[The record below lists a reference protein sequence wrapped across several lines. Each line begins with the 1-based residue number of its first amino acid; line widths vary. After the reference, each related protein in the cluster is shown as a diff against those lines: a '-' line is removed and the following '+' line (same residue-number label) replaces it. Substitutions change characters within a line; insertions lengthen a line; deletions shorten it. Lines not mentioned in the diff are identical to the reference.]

1 MKLYEQKWRQF
12 LLQEEA
18 PPGTSV
24 DTEDKV
30 IKIPKFRISEK
41 FGQPGSADREIIES
55 FTSKIKGNDIRVKIL
70 SLNKFATNCNNQCID
85 NLSVEQ
91 ILGNLVFL
99 DCLASV
105 IEDFN
110 PKTGGFLFESLIAAL
125 IGGKAEQLT
134 TSGGPNE
141 NPVDITVGDKQWSLK
156 FFFEDGSTSIGQS
169 YDNLVNKLGEGG
181 NKKINYLI
189 GLKNRESKGGEVLA
203 IDFYKFEINS
213 NNLKGLK
220 PKEGKTKINI
230 PINAIK
236 DPERKKDYE
245 KYKSLNPIKYATLNF
260 GSKKQLKTI
269 AENYTVKLGNTMHEI
284 YQQLELLNNNINK
297 YYLGGNKASAMAAAN
312 NATSLKANMDKLS
325 KETN

>member
-55 FTSKIKGNDIRVKIL
+55 FTSKIEGGDLKAKIK
-70 SLNKFATNCNNQCID
+70 SLNTFASNCDSNCIKD
-85 NLSVEQ
+85 LKVNQ
-91 ILGNLVFL
+91 ILANLVFL

-110 PKTGGFLFESLIAAL
+110 PSTGGFLFESLIAAL
-125 IGGKAEQLT
+125 IGGEAKQIKAA
-134 TSGGPNE
+134 GGKDSPS
-141 NPVDITVGDKQWSLK
+141 VDVKVGDQRWSLK
-156 FFFEDGSTSIGQS
+156 FFFQDGSKYVKQS
-169 YDNLVNKLGEGG
+169 YNNLEKAVAEGPV
-181 NKKINYLI
+181 NYLI
-189 GLKNRESKGGEVLA
+189 GLKNRESKGGQVLA

-213 NNLKGLK
+213 NNINN
-220 PKEGKTKINI
+220 PKFKSEKDKTKISI
-230 PINAIK
+230 PLSLIINS
-236 DPERKKDYE
+236 EGTE
-245 KYKSLNPIKYATLNF
+245 YATLNF
-260 GSKKQLKTI
+260 GSKEQLKTV
-269 AENYTVKLGNTMHEI
+269 AQNYTVKLGNTMNEI
-284 YQQLELLNNNINK
+284 YQQLELLNNNVNK
-297 YYLGGNKASAMAAAN
+297 YYLGGDKASAMAAAN

-325 KETN
+325 GETN

>member
-41 FGQPGSADREIIES
+41 FGEPGSDDRQIIES
-55 FTSKIKGNDIRVKIL
+55 FTSKIGEKGAGLREKIK
-70 SLNKFATNCNNQCID
+70 SLNTFASDCDSECID
-85 NLSVEQ
+85 NLSVDK
-91 ILGNLVFL
+91 ILANLVFL

-125 IGGKAEQLT
+125 IGGDAAQIKAA
-134 TSGGPNE
+134 GGINTPT
-141 NPVDITVGDKQWSLK
+141 VDVVDNNGEQWSLK
-156 FFFEDGSTSIGQS
+156 FFFHDGSKYLKGS
-169 YDNLVNKLGEGG
+169 YDNLVDAV
-181 NKKINYLI
+181 KKGPVNYLI
-189 GLKNRESKGGEVLA
+189 GIKNRESKGGEVLS
-203 IDFYKFEINS
+203 IDFYKSTVTSRSVEFLDPNLNKNKDSKDEKDKTQINVLLS
-213 NNLKGLK
+213 D
-220 PKEGKTKINI
+220 II
-230 PINAIK
+230 
-236 DPERKKDYE
+236 DYKK
-245 KYKSLNPIKYATLNF
+245 NKYATLNF
-260 GSKKQLKTI
+260 GSKKQLKTV

-297 YYLGGNKASAMAAAN
+297 YYLGGDKSSALAAAN
-312 NATSLKANMDKLS
+312 NAGSLKANMDKLS
-325 KETN
+325 EKK

>member
-41 FGQPGSADREIIES
+41 FGQPGSADRKIIES
-55 FTSKIKGNDIRVKIL
+55 FTSKIKGGDLEAKIN
-70 SLNKFATNCNNQCID
+70 SLNTFASDCNNQCIN
-85 NLSVEQ
+85 NLPVNQ
-91 ILGNLVFL
+91 ILANLVFL

-110 PKTGGFLFESLIAAL
+110 PSTGGFLFESLIAAL
-125 IGGKAEQLT
+125 IGGKAEQIKAA
-134 TSGGPNE
+134 GGKDSPS
-141 NPVDITVGDKQWSLK
+141 VDVKVGDQRWSLK
-156 FFFEDGSTSIGQS
+156 FFFQDGSKYVKQS
-169 YDNLVNKLGEGG
+169 YNNLEKAVAEGPV
-181 NKKINYLI
+181 NYLI
-189 GLKNRESKGGEVLA
+189 GLKNRESKGGQVLA

-213 NNLKGLK
+213 NNINN
-220 PKEGKTKINI
+220 PKFKSEKDETKISI
-230 PINAIK
+230 PL
-236 DPERKKDYE
+236 
-245 KYKSLNPIKYATLNF
+245 SLIVNSDNKYATLNF
-260 GSKKQLKTI
+260 GSKEQLKTI

-297 YYLGGNKASAMAAAN
+297 YYLGGDKASAMAAAN
-312 NATSLKANMDKLS
+312 NATSLKANTEKLS
-325 KETN
+325 KPAKTN